1 MDEKTKIM
9 ISLGAATACNCIPCF
24 EHLYCHAKSLGITD
38 QVIQTIVDISTKV
51 KNGAHIA
58 IKTTIDET
66 LNNEVPEVDKSFK
79 STTACPCDCVQ

>member
-1 MDEKTKIM
+1 MDEKTQIM

-24 EHLYCHAKSLGITD
+24 EHLYYHAKSIGITD
-38 QVIQTIVDISTKV
+38 PDIQTVVDISTKV

-58 IKTTIDET
+58 IKSAIDET
-66 LNNEVPEVDKSFK
+66 LNNEVPGVDKRLK

>member
-66 LNNEVPEVDKSFK
+66 LNNEVPKEDKNFK